1 MFYVNKYRSLASRA
15 GWAALWASLSVVTFE
30 SLDAPQAWIPVIAL
44 LLSAAKSFVAT
55 KVGDP
60 DTVTFK

>member
-1 MFYVNKYRSLASRA
+1 MNKYRALASRA
-15 GWAALWASLSVVTFE
+15 GWAALWASLSVVTVE

-44 LLSAAKSFVAT
+44 VLSAAKSFVAT

-60 DTVTFK
+60 DTVTFRGE